1 MRHIKLASLLNPQFY
16 QLSRVKAFFFLFS
29 IMAFSIMAFNL
40 FSKRLGGVAGTSQTS
55 EMEPFVKLTIYAVHY
70 LCRELRLECLIT
82 SSDNNLFKNMQEI
95 INRLPKLI
103 VI

>member
-1 MRHIKLASLLNPQFY
+1 MRHIKLASLLNHQFY
-16 QLSRVKAFFFLFS
+16 QLSRVKAFFFL
-29 IMAFSIMAFNL
+29 FSIMAFNL

-55 EMEPFVKLTIYAVHY
+55 EMEPFVKLTIYAVHD